1 MLQVQFCKFKGVRNW
16 SCCLVLELLSLWTS
30 WRCFWDLT
38 ICCCSLLSINMNCPP
53 PARTASKLSG
63 TKEFEKMVNSPGIL
77 DYTQH
82 MMPHEIQSL
91 GLPSLKPRLPGPLEH
106 NFLRPIKVQ
115 GPQLT
120 GTSWVRWLYQE
131 SIHIRPAGDI
141 KTVLFMEKVVHRF
154 MVLKVSWRLLSLWP
168 QKDTIF
174 IAQWELVLSA

>member
-1 MLQVQFCKFKGVRNW
+1 MFQVQFCKFKGVRNW

-53 PARTASKLSG
+53 PALPVSCRGQKNLR
-63 TKEFEKMVNSPGIL
+63 KWWIVREFLIIL
-77 DYTQH
+77 N

-91 GLPSLKPRLPGPLEH
+91 GLPSLKPRMPGPLEH

-115 GPQLT
+115 GLQLT

-131 SIHIRPAGDI
+131 SIHIRLAGDI
-141 KTVLFMEKVVHRF
+141 KTVLYMEKVVHRF

-168 QKDTIF
+168 QKDTTF

>member
-1 MLQVQFCKFKGVRNW
+1 MFQVQFCKFKGVRNW

-53 PARTASKLSG
+53 PALPVSCRGQKNLRKWWIVREFLIILNIWCRTKFKAWASHHSNHG
-63 TKEFEKMVNSPGIL
+63 CL
-77 DYTQH
+77 DRLNTTFFV
-82 MMPHEIQSL
+82 QS
-91 GLPSLKPRLPGPLEH
+91 RC
-106 NFLRPIKVQ
+106 RA
-115 GPQLT
+115 LT

-131 SIHIRPAGDI
+131 SIHIRLAGDI
-141 KTVLFMEKVVHRF
+141 KTVLYMEKVVHRF

-168 QKDTIF
+168 QKDTFF

>member
-1 MLQVQFCKFKGVRNW
+1 MGVLKMAVLEGDCEDSVSDSAKSCNSGSVIGILKFHFIFAQKYRNTINALMFQVQFCKFKGVRNW

-30 WRCFWDLT
+30 WRCFWDPT

-120 GTSWVRWLYQE
+120 GTS
-131 SIHIRPAGDI
+131 
-141 KTVLFMEKVVHRF
+141 
-154 MVLKVSWRLLSLWP
+154 
-168 QKDTIF
+168 
-174 IAQWELVLSA
+174 